1 MLTRA
6 LLASRALIKPP
17 QMSRGMAVV
26 KNFKPTTMNDL
37 PVPQGSWQ
45 ELHSKRQR
53 LYNIHLI
60 AGILAILTTIGVAK
74 ESGLVRFY
82 FGPKIGK

>member
-1 MLTRA
+1 
-6 LLASRALIKPP
+6 
-17 QMSRGMAVV
+17 MAVV

-60 AGILAILTTIGVAK
+60 AGILAILTTIGVV
-74 ESGLVRFY
+74 S
-82 FGPKIGK
+82 IGV